1 MTLDQHADVAYV
13 LKVFPRFSQ
22 TFVLNE
28 LLAHEEAGLPLNI
41 FSMRLSDDTRFHESL
56 AHVQSPVTHVL
67 KPTGKSYDFVAE
79 LRATYEMMPAVMDVI
94 ARNPWVLAGDM
105 QQAMVLAR
113 TVRQRGIR
121 HLHAH
126 FGTIATT
133 VSRLAAA
140 MAGIT
145 YSFTAHAKDIFHES
159 VSARDFRSK
168 VEDAAAIV
176 TVSKYNVDHLAA
188 EHPSI
193 AGRLVHVN
201 NGLDLEQFSY
211 GDPSERQPLVLG
223 VGRFVE
229 KKGFAYLIEACAEIL
244 ERLPGARCEIIGVG
258 VLEEELKAQ
267 VDRLGLGR
275 SVTLPGPQPQG
286 EVRARLR
293 QASVLAAPCV
303 VAADGDRDGLPTV
316 LLEAMALGT
325 PVVSTDVTGIPEV
338 LEDGV
343 TGLTVPQKDSSAL
356 AAACVRLL
364 EDAGLR
370 RKLAVNARRQ
380 IEERFD
386 IRRNSSELRDL
397 FDRILRDGSD

>member
-1 MTLDQHADVAYV
+1 MTLDQHVDVAYV

-22 TFVLNE
+22 TFVLSE

-56 AHVQSPVTHVL
+56 ARVQSPVTHIL
-67 KPTGKSYDFVAE
+67 KPSGKSYDFVAD
-79 LRATYEMMPAVMDVI
+79 LRATHEQMPSVMDVI
-94 ARNPWVLAGDM
+94 ARNPWVSAGDM
-105 QQAMVLAR
+105 QQAMALAR

-159 VSARDFRSK
+159 VSEQDFRSK
-168 VEDAAAIV
+168 LEDAAAVV
-176 TVSKYNVDHLAA
+176 TVSQYNVDHLAA
-188 EHPSI
+188 EYPSI
-193 AGRLVHVN
+193 ADRLVHVN
-201 NGLDLEQFSY
+201 NGLDLEQF
-211 GDPSERQPLVLG
+211 GFEDPSDRQPLVLG

-229 KKGFAYLIEACAEIL
+229 KKGFDYLIDACAEIL
-244 ERLPGARCEIIGVG
+244 AKVPDARCEIIGVG
-258 VLEEELKAQ
+258 VLEEEL
-267 VDRLGLGR
+267 RTRIEGLGLGR
-275 SVTLPGPQPQG
+275 SVILPGPQPQG

-303 VAADGDRDGLPTV
+303 IAADGDRDGLPTV
-316 LLEAMALGT
+316 LLEAMAMGT

-338 LEDGV
+338 LDDGV
-343 TGLTVPQKDSSAL
+343 TGLEVPQRDSSAL
-356 AAACVRLL
+356 AAACIRLL

-370 RKLAVNARRQ
+370 KSLAINARRQ
-380 IEERFD
+380 IEDRFD
-386 IRRNSSELRDL
+386 IRRNSGELRSL
-397 FDRILRDGSD
+397 FDQLLQDTSV